1 MKLRKLIR
9 EYLNENSNTNNMDVV
24 FNHFMNKNLN
34 YELQENLENSYDELK
49 NLIRN
54 NIIKAYRLLNV
65 DNINDID
72 KNNLGKHFTTDKE
85 NTTSDDFLEKI
96 GVIDFQGNYEYEK
109 FFIIT
114 VETNVNNIDWYKTF
128 DNRINYYGEDEINF
142 ISDKNLKIINIE
154 EIELYKW
161 VDFSFKIFNRNVD

>member
-1 MKLRKLIR
+1 MISSDIKHRIR
-9 EYLNENSNTNNMDVV
+9 ETTKIREKYPERVPIIVKKTAGSN
-24 FNHFMNKNLN
+24 L
-34 YELQENLENSYDELK
+34 
-49 NLIRN
+49 
-54 NIIKAYRLLNV
+54 
-65 DNINDID
+65 NDID

-154 EIELYKW
+154 EIEL
-161 VDFSFKIFNRNVD
+161 